1 MLSAFPEIELPNIC
15 KFELKPDLYILPDLF
30 GLRES
35 GAQTFKMR
43 VGVLLC
49 YNLQNNFRIKNI
61 TQTPVINLALQ
72 RILIQKLTFRVQL
85 VKQQLLTV
93 EIDIYGRL
101 YLS

>member
-1 MLSAFPEIELPNIC
+1 MDLAIQKCCQLFRKLSYRIFASSN
-15 KFELKPDLYILPDLF
+15 
-30 GLRES
+30 S
-35 GAQTFKMR
+35 
-43 VGVLLC
+43 
-49 YNLQNNFRIKNI
+49 NNFRIKNI